1 MPVRLLALVVAI
13 AALVVAAAPASGAA
27 APRRCGNV
35 RLDQELKPD
44 PKGLFGAYRIRSTH
58 ATCGAARAVALK
70 YAQDLHALDHRTV
83 SEGSWRCTFKEAH
96 VAQQVYT
103 ACRRGSAKV
112 TFAYKIPNG

>member
-1 MPVRLLALVVAI
+1 VRPLALLVLI
-13 AALVVAAAPASGAA
+13 AALLVAATPAGAA

-44 PKGLFGAYRIRSTH
+44 PKGLFGAFRIRSTH
-58 ATCGAARAVALK
+58 ATCGAARAVALR
-70 YAQDLHALDHRTV
+70 YTQDLHALDHRTV

-96 VAQQVYT
+96 VAQQVFT
-103 ACRRGSAKV
+103 TCRRGSAKV